1 MRFWDSSAI
10 VPLVVEEASSALL
23 LSLYRSDTT
32 VLVWALTSTEVTSA
46 LCRRHREGVL
56 DLIQLQAS
64 EERLRRLRED
74 WTETQDLDP
83 VRQRAERLLHVHPLT
98 AADSLQLAAALVA
111 TEERPQRF
119 PFVTLDGQLSEAA
132 AREGFRIAGLPS
144 APYTVA

>member
-10 VPLVVEEASSALL
+10 VPLVVNEASSPLL
-23 LSLYRSDTT
+23 QDLYHSDTS
-32 VLVWALTSTEVTSA
+32 VLVWAFTSTEVISA
-46 LCRRHREGVL
+46 LCRRLREGAL
-56 DLIQLQAS
+56 DLSQLQAS
-64 EERLRRLRED
+64 EERLRKLQED

-119 PFVTLDGQLSEAA
+119 PFVTLEGRLGESA
-132 AREGFRIAGLPS
+132 AREGFRIKGLPPVRS
-144 APYTVA
+144 GSE